1 MLIYCFFGITPAV
14 CGLQHAGW
22 LTDES
27 LQDRLITKKNHCKR
41 KGHRAVHSSP
51 RMKPWNHNWLRVQAR
66 DLIPLGSDLGAG
78 GFYVLREAQGQGC
91 PSPRGASGKQQS
103 ELNKSI
109 RLMCSPQ
116 VAPPL
121 CGPVPRSKCSAPDNL
136 GYEANQKSGKKTPRA
151 GTVLRFSGEEE
162 GDEHSSILEKCTESK
177 WFLWSD
183 MHGDSTHF
191 FLSAFTRVDCV
202 GSKNQT
208 SRGGFILGWEN
219 D

>member
-22 LTDES
+22 LTDVPS
-27 LQDRLITKKNHCKR
+27 RQAHYKK
-41 KGHRAVHSSP
+41 
-51 RMKPWNHNWLRVQAR
+51 KPLHKKKTQGSAFFSENETIWNHNWSRVQAR

-116 VAPPL
+116 VVPPL
-121 CGPVPRSKCSAPDNL
+121 CGPVPQSKCSAPDNL
-136 GYEANQKSGKKTPRA
+136 GYEANQKSDKKTPRA

-162 GDEHSSILEKCTESK
+162 GDEHSSILEKCTDSK
-177 WFLWSD
+177 
-183 MHGDSTHF
+183 
-191 FLSAFTRVDCV
+191 
-202 GSKNQT
+202 
-208 SRGGFILGWEN
+208 
-219 D
+219 